1 MLSSLESNGA
11 LAESSRQWRL
21 ALDALSVLR
30 CRVVNKRATFM
41 PVHGMFGLYFGS
53 SGPAS
58 SCLTTRRAGGMCLM
72 NLASLPIFLLLRAS
86 LETPFFKRF

>member
-41 PVHGMFGLYFGS
+41 PVVCSDCIFGS
-53 SGPAS
+53 SGPAVLGPEGPVG
-58 SCLTTRRAGGMCLM
+58 CV
-72 NLASLPIFLLLRAS
+72 
-86 LETPFFKRF
+86 